1 MQERVPAASAAWP
14 LIGRDAELEAIAAA
28 RADADV
34 SGVVVIADAGIG
46 KSRLAREAFAQAEAA
61 GAPVA
66 WVQATRSAAAVP
78 LGAFAELIPDDVR
91 SDDTLELMRRS
102 TEALRERAGG
112 RRLVLGLDDA
122 QRLDPVSA
130 ALVLHLAV
138 GGGAFVLATVRA
150 GESGP
155 DAVTSLWKDAG
166 ARRLEL
172 GPLGDDAVGALV
184 EAALGGPVEQA
195 ALRWVRETSR
205 GNALYVR
212 ELVVGALESGA
223 LARTG
228 DLWRLAGRP
237 PVSSTLAELVAG
249 RMAGLDARE
258 RAPVELLAVAEPL
271 RVDELGALAE
281 FDALVEA
288 ETHGLVVVDG
298 DEARLAHPLYGD
310 AVRAELPVLR
320 ARQLRMR
327 AAGAL
332 QLRDPLAPGDALR
345 VARLV
350 LDAGGRI
357 PPALVL
363 DAGRAANLAGDPA
376 LGAQLAEIARADG
389 AGLEATL
396 LLARAHTVRQRFA
409 DAEAALAADEDRAPG
424 DPVAIVYV
432 EQRMFCLYWGL
443 RRPDDAQALLD
454 RATTWSADPAWQR
467 RLDPLKVALAALT
480 GDFAGTVEATARIL
494 AAPDVDPAVRR
505 RMTTLHATSLL
516 FTGPGTAGRRA
527 RPRVPPGRA
536 AARPVR
542 QPRARDVPPDRH
554 RVRRG
559 LARAGGVHDAHAA
572 RRRPRRRPRGR
583 RAERARARPPA
594 LPGGPLR
601 GHLAL
606 ARRGRDAVRAP
617 GRVRHAAARPDAAA
631 RDPARHRRPAGGR
644 TGARSGPR
652 RARRR
657 RPAAE
662 PAAVPGTCR
671 GLGGAGA
678 RRRRREPS
686 GSWRRPATSTT
697 RRSTRPSSPT
707 RRCAAARRRP
717 RPASRR
723 SPRAATHARPMPTPR
738 TRRRAPRATAP
749 RCSRHQ
755 ATWGRSGCGATPWR
769 PRWRRRRP
777 SCARAARTPPAA
789 PRPARASST
798 WPARAADPPVVDGLG
813 AAATA
818 LTRREA
824 QIAALAGRGLSNAEI
839 ADQLVLSV
847 RTVETHV
854 YRAMQKRGVTARHEL

>member
-28 RADADV
+28 RADAGV

-78 LGAFAELIPDDVR
+78 LGAFADLIPDDVR

-130 ALVLHLAV
+130 ALVLHLAG

-150 GESGP
+150 GEPGP
-155 DAVTSLWKDAG
+155 DAITSLWKDAG

-184 EAALGGPVEQA
+184 EAALGGPVEQN

-212 ELVVGALESGA
+212 ELVVGALESGT
-223 LARTG
+223 LARAG

-281 FDALVEA
+281 LDALVEA
-288 ETHGLVVVDG
+288 EAHGLVVVDG

-332 QLRDPLAPGDALR
+332 QQRDPFTPGDALR

-424 DPVAIVYV
+424 DPVAIGYV
-432 EQRMFCLYWGL
+432 EQRMFGLYWGL
-443 RRPDDAQALLD
+443 RRPEDAQTLLD
-454 RATTWSADPAWQR
+454 RATTWSPDPAWQR
-467 RLDPLKVALAALT
+467 RLDPLKVALAGLT
-480 GDFAGTVEATARIL
+480 GGFAGTVEATARIL

-516 FTGPGTAGRRA
+516 FTGQARRADELARGYRPDVPLPDQFGNLALGTYLLIGIESGEDWPGLEAYMTRTLRDGVRAGDHEAAGLSALALAHLRFQEGRYADTSRWLAEAETQFERQDAFGTQLHVRMLQLGILLGSGDLPAVAPALERVRAALGDGGPLPNQRPYLARAEGWAARARGDAAGAERFLAAAGELDDVPLYAAQLAYEALRCGSAPAAAHVQALAARCDARSADAYAAHAAARAAGDGAGLLAASADLEAIGMRRYAMEAAAEAAATFVRAGREDSA
-527 RPRVPPGRA
+527 RRA
-536 AARPVR
+536 AAR
-542 QPRARDVPPDRH
+542 
-554 RVRRG
+554 
-559 LARAGGVHDAHAA
+559 AGELHAA
-572 RRRPRRRPRGR
+572 GQ
-583 RAERARARPPA
+583 
-594 LPGGPLR
+594 G
-601 GHLAL
+601 
-606 ARRGRDAVRAP
+606 
-617 GRVRHAAARPDAAA
+617 
-631 RDPARHRRPAGGR
+631 
-644 TGARSGPR
+644 
-652 RARRR
+652 
-657 RPAAE
+657 
-662 PAAVPGTCR
+662 
-671 GLGGAGA
+671 
-678 RRRRREPS
+678 
-686 GSWRRPATSTT
+686 
-697 RRSTRPSSPT
+697 
-707 RRCAAARRRP
+707 
-717 RPASRR
+717 
-723 SPRAATHARPMPTPR
+723 
-738 TRRRAPRATAP
+738 
-749 RCSRHQ
+749 
-755 ATWGRSGCGATPWR
+755 
-769 PRWRRRRP
+769 
-777 SCARAARTPPAA
+777 
-789 PRPARASST
+789 
-798 WPARAADPPVVDGLG
+798 ADPPVVDGLG
-813 AAATA
+813 ATATA

-824 QIAALAGRGLSNAEI
+824 QIAGLAGRGLSNAEI

>member
-28 RADADV
+28 RADAGV

-78 LGAFAELIPDDVR
+78 LGAFADLIPDDVR

-130 ALVLHLAV
+130 ALVLHLAG

-150 GESGP
+150 GEPGP
-155 DAVTSLWKDAG
+155 DAITSLWKDAG

-184 EAALGGPVEQA
+184 EAALGGPVEQN

-212 ELVVGALESGA
+212 ELVVGALESGT
-223 LARTG
+223 LARAG

-281 FDALVEA
+281 LDALVEA
-288 ETHGLVVVDG
+288 EAHGLVVVDG

-332 QLRDPLAPGDALR
+332 QQRDPFTPGDALR

-424 DPVAIVYV
+424 DPVAIGYV
-432 EQRMFCLYWGL
+432 EQRMFGLYWGL
-443 RRPDDAQALLD
+443 RRPEDAQTLLD
-454 RATTWSADPAWQR
+454 RATTWSPDPAWQR
-467 RLDPLKVALAALT
+467 RLDPLKVALAGLT
-480 GDFAGTVEATARIL
+480 GGFAGTVEATARIL

-516 FTGPGTAGRRA
+516 FTGQARRADELARGYRPDVPLPDQFGNLALGTYLLIGIESGEDWPGLEAYMTRTLRDGVRAGDHEAAGLSALALAHLRFQEGRYADTSRWLAEAETQFERQDAFGTQLHVRMLQLGILLGSGDLPAVAPALERVHAALGDGGPLPNQRPYLARAEGWAARARGDAAGAERFLAAAGELDDVPLYAAQLAYEALRCGSAPAAAHVQALAARCDARSADAYTAHAAARAAGDGAGLLAASADLEAIGMRRYAMEAAAEAAATFVRAGREDSA
-527 RPRVPPGRA
+527 RRA
-536 AARPVR
+536 AAR
-542 QPRARDVPPDRH
+542 
-554 RVRRG
+554 
-559 LARAGGVHDAHAA
+559 AGELHAA
-572 RRRPRRRPRGR
+572 GQ
-583 RAERARARPPA
+583 
-594 LPGGPLR
+594 G
-601 GHLAL
+601 
-606 ARRGRDAVRAP
+606 
-617 GRVRHAAARPDAAA
+617 
-631 RDPARHRRPAGGR
+631 
-644 TGARSGPR
+644 
-652 RARRR
+652 
-657 RPAAE
+657 
-662 PAAVPGTCR
+662 
-671 GLGGAGA
+671 
-678 RRRRREPS
+678 
-686 GSWRRPATSTT
+686 
-697 RRSTRPSSPT
+697 
-707 RRCAAARRRP
+707 
-717 RPASRR
+717 
-723 SPRAATHARPMPTPR
+723 
-738 TRRRAPRATAP
+738 
-749 RCSRHQ
+749 
-755 ATWGRSGCGATPWR
+755 
-769 PRWRRRRP
+769 
-777 SCARAARTPPAA
+777 
-789 PRPARASST
+789 
-798 WPARAADPPVVDGLG
+798 ADPPVVDGLG
-813 AAATA
+813 ATATA

-824 QIAALAGRGLSNAEI
+824 QIAGLAGRGLSNAEI

>member
-14 LIGRDAELEAIAAA
+14 LVGRDAELEAIAAA

-78 LGAFAELIPDDVR
+78 LGAFADLIPDDVR

-150 GESGP
+150 GEPGP
-155 DAVTSLWKDAG
+155 DAITSLWKDAG

-172 GPLGDDAVGALV
+172 GPLGDVAVGALV
-184 EAALGGPVEQA
+184 EAALGDPVEQQ

-223 LARTG
+223 LARAG
-228 DLWRLAGRP
+228 ELWRLVGRP

-249 RMAGLDARE
+249 RMAGLGARE

-288 ETHGLVVVDG
+288 EDHGLVVVDG
-298 DEARLAHPLYGD
+298 EEARLAHPLYGD

-320 ARQLRMR
+320 ARQLRIR

-363 DAGRAANLAGDPA
+363 DAGRAANLAGDPE
-376 LGAQLAEIARADG
+376 LGAQLAEVARADG

-396 LLARAHTVRQRFA
+396 LLARALIVRQRFA
-409 DAEAALAADEDRAPG
+409 DAEAVLAADEHRAPR
-424 DPVAIVYV
+424 DPVAILYV

-443 RRPDDAQALLD
+443 RQPDDAQALLD
-454 RATTWSADPAWQR
+454 RATTWTTDPAWQR
-467 RLDPLKVALAALT
+467 RLDPLKVVLAALT
-480 GDFAGTVEATARIL
+480 GNFAGTVETTARIL

-516 FTGPGTAGRRA
+516 FTGQARRADELARGYRPDVPLPDQFGNLALGTYLLIGIESGEDWPGLEAYMTRTLRDGVRAGDHEAAGLSALALAHLRFQEGRYADTSRWLAEAETQFERQDAFGTLLHVRMLQLGILLGTGDLPAVAPALEAVRAVLGDGGPLPNQRPYLARAEGWAARARGDAAGAERFLAAAADLDDTPLYAAQLAYEALRCGSAAAATRVQALAARCDARSADAYAAHAAARAAGDGAALLAASGDLEAIGMRRYAMEAAAEAAAAFVRAGREDSA
-527 RPRVPPGRA
+527 RRA
-536 AARPVR
+536 AAR
-542 QPRARDVPPDRH
+542 
-554 RVRRG
+554 
-559 LARAGGVHDAHAA
+559 AGELHV
-572 RRRPRRRPRGR
+572 
-583 RAERARARPPA
+583 
-594 LPGGPLR
+594 
-601 GHLAL
+601 
-606 ARRGRDAVRAP
+606 
-617 GRVRHAAARPDAAA
+617 
-631 RDPARHRRPAGGR
+631 AGQ
-644 TGARSGPR
+644 
-652 RARRR
+652 
-657 RPAAE
+657 
-662 PAAVPGTCR
+662 
-671 GLGGAGA
+671 
-678 RRRRREPS
+678 
-686 GSWRRPATSTT
+686 GS
-697 RRSTRPSSPT
+697 
-707 RRCAAARRRP
+707 
-717 RPASRR
+717 
-723 SPRAATHARPMPTPR
+723 
-738 TRRRAPRATAP
+738 
-749 RCSRHQ
+749 
-755 ATWGRSGCGATPWR
+755 
-769 PRWRRRRP
+769 
-777 SCARAARTPPAA
+777 
-789 PRPARASST
+789 
-798 WPARAADPPVVDGLG
+798 DPPVVDGLG

>member
-28 RADADV
+28 RADAGV

-78 LGAFAELIPDDVR
+78 LGAFADLIPDDVR

-130 ALVLHLAV
+130 ALVLHLAG

-150 GESGP
+150 GEPGP
-155 DAVTSLWKDAG
+155 DAITSLWKDAG

-184 EAALGGPVEQA
+184 EAALGGPVEQN

-212 ELVVGALESGA
+212 ELVVGALESGT
-223 LARTG
+223 LARAG

-281 FDALVEA
+281 LDALVEA
-288 ETHGLVVVDG
+288 EAHGLVVVDG

-332 QLRDPLAPGDALR
+332 QQRDPFTPGDALR

-424 DPVAIVYV
+424 DPVAIGYV
-432 EQRMFCLYWGL
+432 EQRMFGLYWGL
-443 RRPDDAQALLD
+443 RRPEDAQTLLD
-454 RATTWSADPAWQR
+454 RATTWSPDPAWQR
-467 RLDPLKVALAALT
+467 RLDPLKVALAGLT
-480 GDFAGTVEATARIL
+480 GGFAGTVEATARIL

-516 FTGPGTAGRRA
+516 FTGQARRADELARGYRPDVPLPDQFGNLALGTYLLIGIESGEDWPGLEAYMTRTLRDGVRAGDHEAAGLSALALAHLRFQEGRYADTSRWLAEAETQFERQDAFGTQLHVRMLQLGILLGSGDLPAVAPALERVHAALGDGGPLPNQRPYLARAEGWAARARGDAAGAERFLAAAGELDDVPLYAAQLAYEALRCGSAPAAAHVQALAARCDARSADAYAAHAAARAAGDGAGLLAASADLEAIGMRRYAMEAAAEAAATFVRAGREDSA
-527 RPRVPPGRA
+527 RRA
-536 AARPVR
+536 AAR
-542 QPRARDVPPDRH
+542 
-554 RVRRG
+554 
-559 LARAGGVHDAHAA
+559 AGELHAA
-572 RRRPRRRPRGR
+572 GQ
-583 RAERARARPPA
+583 
-594 LPGGPLR
+594 G
-601 GHLAL
+601 
-606 ARRGRDAVRAP
+606 
-617 GRVRHAAARPDAAA
+617 
-631 RDPARHRRPAGGR
+631 
-644 TGARSGPR
+644 
-652 RARRR
+652 
-657 RPAAE
+657 
-662 PAAVPGTCR
+662 
-671 GLGGAGA
+671 
-678 RRRRREPS
+678 
-686 GSWRRPATSTT
+686 
-697 RRSTRPSSPT
+697 
-707 RRCAAARRRP
+707 
-717 RPASRR
+717 
-723 SPRAATHARPMPTPR
+723 
-738 TRRRAPRATAP
+738 
-749 RCSRHQ
+749 
-755 ATWGRSGCGATPWR
+755 
-769 PRWRRRRP
+769 
-777 SCARAARTPPAA
+777 
-789 PRPARASST
+789 
-798 WPARAADPPVVDGLG
+798 ADPPVVDGLG
-813 AAATA
+813 ATATA

-824 QIAALAGRGLSNAEI
+824 QIAGLAGRGLSNAEI

>member
-14 LIGRDAELEAIAAA
+14 LVGRDAELEAIAAA

-66 WVQATRSAAAVP
+66 WVQATRSAAAIP
-78 LGAFAELIPDDVR
+78 LGAFADLIPDDVR

-184 EAALGGPVEQA
+184 EAALGDPVEQQ

-228 DLWRLAGRP
+228 ELWRLVGRP

-249 RMAGLDARE
+249 RMAGLGARE

-271 RVDELGALAE
+271 RVDELGALAD

-288 ETHGLVVVDG
+288 EAHGLVVVDG

-332 QLRDPLAPGDALR
+332 QRRNPLAPGDALR

-363 DAGRAANLAGDPA
+363 DAGRAANLAGDPE
-376 LGAQLAEIARADG
+376 LGGQLAEVARADG

-396 LLARAHTVRQRFA
+396 LLARARIVRQRFA
-409 DAEAALAADEDRAPG
+409 DAEAVLAADEHRAPG
-424 DPVAIVYV
+424 DPVAILYV

-454 RATTWSADPAWQR
+454 RATTWTTDPAWQR

-480 GDFAGTVEATARIL
+480 GNFAGTVEATARIL
-494 AAPDVDPAVRR
+494 AAPDVEPAVRR

-516 FTGPGTAGRRA
+516 FIGQARRA
-527 RPRVPPGRA
+527 DELARGYRPDVPLPDQFGNLALVTYLLIGMESGEDWPGLEAYMTRTLRDGVRAGDHEAAGLSALALAHLRFQEGRYADTSRWLAEAETQFERQDAFGTLLHVRMLQLGILLGTGDLPAVAPALEAVHAVLGDGGPLPNQRPYLARAEGWAARARGDAAGAERFLAAAADLDDTPLYAAQLAYEALRCGSAAAATRVQALAAHCDARSADAYAAHAAARAAGDGAALLAASGDLEAIGMRRYAMEAAVEAAAAFVRTGREDSARRA
-536 AARPVR
+536 AAR
-542 QPRARDVPPDRH
+542 
-554 RVRRG
+554 
-559 LARAGGVHDAHAA
+559 AGEFHV
-572 RRRPRRRPRGR
+572 
-583 RAERARARPPA
+583 
-594 LPGGPLR
+594 
-601 GHLAL
+601 
-606 ARRGRDAVRAP
+606 
-617 GRVRHAAARPDAAA
+617 
-631 RDPARHRRPAGGR
+631 AGQ
-644 TGARSGPR
+644 
-652 RARRR
+652 
-657 RPAAE
+657 
-662 PAAVPGTCR
+662 
-671 GLGGAGA
+671 
-678 RRRRREPS
+678 
-686 GSWRRPATSTT
+686 GS
-697 RRSTRPSSPT
+697 
-707 RRCAAARRRP
+707 
-717 RPASRR
+717 
-723 SPRAATHARPMPTPR
+723 
-738 TRRRAPRATAP
+738 
-749 RCSRHQ
+749 
-755 ATWGRSGCGATPWR
+755 
-769 PRWRRRRP
+769 
-777 SCARAARTPPAA
+777 
-789 PRPARASST
+789 
-798 WPARAADPPVVDGLG
+798 DPPLVDGLG

>member
-28 RADADV
+28 RADAGV

-78 LGAFAELIPDDVR
+78 LGAFADLIPDDVR

-130 ALVLHLAV
+130 ALVLHLAG

-150 GESGP
+150 GEPGP
-155 DAVTSLWKDAG
+155 DAITSLWKDAG

-172 GPLGDDAVGALV
+172 GPLGDDAIGALV
-184 EAALGGPVEQA
+184 EAALGGPVEQN

-212 ELVVGALESGA
+212 ELVVGALESGT
-223 LARTG
+223 LARAG
-228 DLWRLAGRP
+228 DLWRLEGRP

-281 FDALVEA
+281 LDALVEA
-288 ETHGLVVVDG
+288 EAHGLVVVDG

-332 QLRDPLAPGDALR
+332 QQRDPFTPGDALG

-396 LLARAHTVRQRFA
+396 LLARAHAVRQRFA

-424 DPVAIVYV
+424 DPVAIGYV
-432 EQRMFCLYWGL
+432 EQRMFGLYWGL
-443 RRPDDAQALLD
+443 RRPEDAQTLLD
-454 RATTWSADPAWQR
+454 RATTWSPDPAWQR
-467 RLDPLKVALAALT
+467 RLDPLKVALAGLT
-480 GDFAGTVEATARIL
+480 GGFAGTVEATARIL

-516 FTGPGTAGRRA
+516 FTGQARRA
-527 RPRVPPGRA
+527 DELARGYRP
-536 AARPVR
+536 
-542 QPRARDVPPDRH
+542 DVPLPDQFGNLALGTYLLIGIESGEDWPGLEAYMTRTLRDGVRAGDH
-554 RVRRG
+554 EAAGLSALALAHLRFQEGRYADTSRWLAEAETQFERQDAFGTQLHVRMLQLGILLGSGDLPAVAPALERVHAALGDGGPLPNQRPY
-559 LARAGGVHDAHAA
+559 LARAEGWA
-572 RRRPRRRPRGR
+572 
-583 RAERARARPPA
+583 ARARGDAAGAERFLAAAGELDDVPLYAAQLAYEALRCGSAPA
-594 LPGGPLR
+594 AA
-601 GHLAL
+601 HVQAL
-606 ARRGRDAVRAP
+606 A
-617 GRVRHAAARPDAAA
+617 
-631 RDPARHRRPAGGR
+631 
-644 TGARSGPR
+644 
-652 RARRR
+652 
-657 RPAAE
+657 
-662 PAAVPGTCR
+662 
-671 GLGGAGA
+671 
-678 RRRRREPS
+678 
-686 GSWRRPATSTT
+686 
-697 RRSTRPSSPT
+697 
-707 RRCAAARRRP
+707 
-717 RPASRR
+717 
-723 SPRAATHARPMPTPR
+723 
-738 TRRRAPRATAP
+738 
-749 RCSRHQ
+749 
-755 ATWGRSGCGATPWR
+755 
-769 PRWRRRRP
+769 
-777 SCARAARTPPAA
+777 
-789 PRPARASST
+789 
-798 WPARAADPPVVDGLG
+798 
-813 AAATA
+813 
-818 LTRREA
+818 
-824 QIAALAGRGLSNAEI
+824 
-839 ADQLVLSV
+839 
-847 RTVETHV
+847 
-854 YRAMQKRGVTARHEL
+854 